1 MEPQKI
7 IWTTLGV
14 ARKIRKG
21 SPIRAR
27 NAVSYG
33 LTITNPCMGF
43 SRIVLAL
50 RARLLLLGGLQR
62 IHS

>member
-27 NAVSYG
+27 SAVSYG
-33 LTITNPCMGF
+33 LTNTNPRMGF